1 MGHRLGPDVFGN
13 VVAGRA
19 SAGQKA
25 LMGANDAAAQ
35 LDNNNP
41 VFQEHLLNLQKPD
54 RHAALD
60 ALKKI
65 RPLTWAQL
73 YQDNGLQ
80 WEKIIGVK
88 PPAGIDA
95 VYSMR
100 ITQAR
105 RCTAFREGEFLR

>member
-1 MGHRLGPDVFGN
+1 
-13 VVAGRA
+13 
-19 SAGQKA
+19 
-25 LMGANDAAAQ
+25 MGANDAAAQ